1 LVVDLGRRLRR
12 NLGSQA
18 GGQAGGRTCDRAGNG
33 RTAGDPHLCFFL
45 FARWKSCAAPTAV
58 MLEGLPIE
66 LVGQILGLLAE
77 MSLMNNHGMVLQIAL
92 IGSIGYAAVV
102 PVLYRT
108 VKMNESNSKAVE
120 FMFSEDATPFTSGLL
135 QPPPAVRLCPHV
147 RRIFVKTNS
156 SFPNFRL
163 LSNLETVATVSG
175 NRSIL
180 PQKDFPKLARSLA
193 HYVSLTVVHPE
204 ELPPTVTHASFYI
217 HLWEASALGIF
228 QAYAQATF
236 RDTLT
241 HIAIELNEAIHYNYE
256 QQLIKLLSFL
266 ISRPTTVLVVLRVYR
281 AASRPKSVAA
291 VARAIWKLAGNARQR
306 IMLWRDQRRID
317 TVADDITTSLRDIM
331 EGRMPWTEGQPL
343 SDHDLDDEKQWLEG
357 EKQDSEESSSREDDT
372 GIEAMAGTVSQLP

>member
-1 LVVDLGRRLRR
+1 
-12 NLGSQA
+12 
-18 GGQAGGRTCDRAGNG
+18 
-33 RTAGDPHLCFFL
+33 
-45 FARWKSCAAPTAV
+45 

-77 MSLMNNHGMVLQIAL
+77 MSLMNNRGMVLQIAL

-108 VKMNESNSKAVE
+108 VEMNESNSKAVE
-120 FMFSEDATPFTSGLL
+120 YMFSEDATPFTRGLL
-135 QPPPAVRLCPHV
+135 QPPPALRLCPHV
-147 RRIFVKTNS
+147 RRIFVKTNT

-180 PQKDFPKLARSLA
+180 PQKDFSKLARSLA

-228 QAYAQATF
+228 QEYAQATF

-291 VARAIWKLAGNARQR
+291 VARAIWKLAGNSRQR
-306 IMLWRDQRRID
+306 IMLWRDRRRID

-343 SDHDLDDEKQWLEG
+343 SDDDLDDEKQWLEG